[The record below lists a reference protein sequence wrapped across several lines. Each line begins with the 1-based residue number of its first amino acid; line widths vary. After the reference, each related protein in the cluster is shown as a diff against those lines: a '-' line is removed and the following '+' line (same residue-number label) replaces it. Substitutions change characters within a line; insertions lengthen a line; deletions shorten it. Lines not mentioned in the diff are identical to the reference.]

1 METLDCLGEEMVQKD
16 VWNCAMEDHGA
27 LSVMTTGTTLM
38 LKLCAT
44 SWALHEQVCHH
55 HSSYSRISI
64 TKNGASTFKLA

>member
-44 SWALHEQVCHH
+44 SWALHEQVVT
-55 HSSYSRISI
+55 I
-64 TKNGASTFKLA
+64 TLHILGYRSLKMEQVL